1 MSTCRL
7 LCIPLRR
14 LGSIRRL
21 CFGACVLCDRWSL
34 IPLLRS
40 SCSRLLGAVGRRD
53 RRRGDRCSRRRGRW
67 FFGDGGKD
75 LLRCLRAER
84 FLQQLPGRWRATK
97 TLLSCII
104 MVLLLSKSGGRIR
117 QRSRVLLHSRDVSN
131 AKIYHHEME
140 VCRHPQT
147 VPTCLSL

>member
-14 LGSIRRL
+14 LGSNGRL
-21 CFGACVLCDRWSL
+21 CFCACILCGSRSL

-40 SCSRLLGAVGRRD
+40 SCSRLLGPVGRRD
-53 RRRGDRCSRRRGRW
+53 HRRGDRRSRRWGRW

-75 LLRCLRAER
+75 LLRGGSAER

-104 MVLLLSKSGGRIR
+104 MVLLLSKSGGSIR